1 MIFAASG
8 IRLVDFGLEYGREYI
23 DSDDVGK
30 LIVGDE
36 ITPDTCRLWDI
47 KTNERFDRETMEL
60 FPKEAKEIYKKLA
73 NRVIKKLE

>member
-1 MIFAASG
+1 M
-8 IRLVDFGLEYGREYI
+8 EYGREYI